1 MPNFTLIEKYFLL
14 INSDKQTYKNLKIDF
29 QKNMNLGNTQRREG
43 KIVFKR
49 QFLSLRRDVKKK
61 KNLCP
66 CTLWPHSFKYNVY
79 THVLVVAKQ

>member
-14 INSDKQTYKNLKIDF
+14 INFFSDKQTYKNLKIDF
-29 QKNMNLGNTQRREG
+29 QTNMNLRNTQRREG

-61 KNLCP
+61 KKTYAHALSGPIASNTMFILMF
-66 CTLWPHSFKYNVY
+66 LW
-79 THVLVVAKQ
+79 